1 MASTAQRET
10 LAGTG
15 EHIAAV
21 LILGSEY
28 TDEQYIEAIHA
39 AREAGVG
46 PAYAE
51 KILGA
56 DVDGLVTG
64 VEQDRGEA
72 IVQAAERRLRS
83 RGVDPRKASYRE
95 FAAALMEVSS

>member
-1 MASTAQRET
+1 MDDRKT
-10 LAGTG
+10 LISTG
-15 EHIAAV
+15 EHIAA
-21 LILGSEY
+21 ILLLGKDYSPE
-28 TDEQYIEAIHA
+28 EYIEAINA

-46 PAYAE
+46 EAYAT
-51 KILGA
+51 KVAGT

-83 RGVDPRKASYRE
+83 RGVDPRMASYRE
-95 FAAALMEVSS
+95 FADALVEVSR